1 MISAAGNEVY
11 RFDAGRRVNEFSMIK
26 LADNHPGQEVAI
38 EPSDIITKEVT
49 PKLLDAD
56 MVVLVSSLYYY
67 GINAALKAVI
77 DRFYNYNHKLHGNK
91 KAVTLVSGYGQ
102 EDAFAS
108 LNLYFDQ
115 LLNYMRWDKVG
126 SVLAADSWDEQKLAK
141 HVEEAYDLGK
151 SIR

>member
-1 MISAAGNEVY
+1 MKFIDLMQG
-11 RFDAGRRVNEFSMIK
+11 VNEFSMIK
-26 LADNHPGQEVAI
+26 LADNHLGQEMAI
-38 EPSDIITKEVT
+38 EPSDIITKEVM

-126 SVLAADSWDEQKLAK
+126 SVLAADSWNEQKLAK

>member
-1 MISAAGNEVY
+1 M
-11 RFDAGRRVNEFSMIK
+11 
-26 LADNHPGQEVAI
+26 AI
-38 EPSDIITKEVT
+38 EPSDIITKEVM

-126 SVLAADSWDEQKLAK
+126 SVLAADSWNEQKLAK